1 MVNRIV
7 LKTKSSIY
15 VFILGMLNKKDNT
28 ADSLQRVKRM
38 SDSIAK
44 ENHKKDSIADAKRIM
59 DSIAREDS
67 IRKAKIKIKLNYKP
81 DNGGKKY
88 GVYPTNY
95 KKIN

>member
-15 VFILGMLNKKDNT
+15 VFILGMLNIFACSFITGCSNNPANKKDNT

-44 ENHKKDSIADAKRIM
+44 ENHKKDSIADAKR
-59 DSIAREDS
+59 RLHQ
-67 IRKAKIKIKLNYKP
+67 K
-81 DNGGKKY
+81 GKNKNK
-88 GVYPTNY
+88 VEL
-95 KKIN
+95 